1 MPVVRTKP
9 NQVIVDIDTQRHFFA
24 KNSFICVKDHRRVL
38 GNILRL
44 INWAQRSN
52 IPRISTVQ
60 VIDHDHC
67 PCPSCIAA
75 RLGQRKV
82 GFTIRGSHTSFDATD
97 CTDIMPGILE
107 QYEQLI
113 FQKRCF
119 DPFEE
124 PRVDRT
130 LTELKADEFI
140 LIGAA
145 AEGRTSPSF
154 QMQRGRMTEIWGDLS
169 SGFCRKEEQRSSI
182 LRHSSNRSDAS
193 RPTYSVSTGN
203 TSSPDSSDYS
213 FKRHQRPFLPFF
225 HTPTAYSTLKL
236 EKREKIVV
244 FCVTGGRL
252 AYINNNERALRQ
264 H

>member
-1 MPVVRTKP
+1 MIMPVVRTKP

-145 AEGRTSPSF
+145 AEGAVKATAAGLLA
-154 QMQRGRMTEIWGDLS
+154 RGKNVTI
-169 SGFCRKEEQRSSI
+169 I
-182 LRHSSNRSDAS
+182 SDA
-193 RPTYSVSTGN
+193 TG
-203 TSSPDSSDYS
+203 
-213 FKRHQRPFLPFF
+213 
-225 HTPTAYSTLKL
+225 AYD
-236 EKREKIVV
+236 RNM
-244 FCVTGGRL
+244 GRL
-252 AYINNNERALRQ
+252 VLRVLSERGAKVIDTETFLESQRRQ
-264 H
+264 QTNIFRIDWQYQLA